1 MGFEQ
6 SRNWDAVDWDAL
18 SPDEFAELIIQ
29 RAKEAPPTITKA
41 QLYDIEKG
49 VQATDATRR
58 AAIAVLAM
66 PGSELM
72 QIVVSGRETAL
83 AFAQL
88 TEWIDCF
95 LEKQQRVKDL
105 VKSAQA
111 KLLVALAQRE
121 DMHNLLDQATSEK

>member
-18 SPDEFAELIIQ
+18 SPGEFAELIIQ

-58 AAIAVLAM
+58 AAIAVLTM

-72 QIVVSGRETAL
+72 QIVVSGQETAL

-88 TEWIDCF
+88 AEWIDCF